1 MLGIVLVALG
11 VAAAAYLVLKRFYA
25 PMALLMVG
33 AALIVVMG
41 FVTGEP
47 VVTGK
52 SATNTFTFDV
62 VQVMTNLLKSR
73 AAGLGMNIMVVAG
86 FAAYMDRI
94 GATKSLVNLCTKPLE
109 KIHAPY
115 VLLALAYVVGQLL
128 NVFIPSAT
136 GLGMLL
142 MVTLFPLLVSQ
153 GVSKYSAAAAIA
165 TASALD
171 LGPASGNS
179 LLAAE
184 LSAIHVMEY
193 FFDGQLPIAVVVL
206 PLCAIAHAFLQRQFD
221 IKDRALGRLTD
232 ADFTAQAVEVK
243 GAAAQ
248 RTSPAYYALLPL
260 LPVVLLFVFSK
271 FVYAEVRLEL
281 ITAIL
286 FCCFTAFVVD
296 LLTRRT
302 PKEVVADTKAIFEG
316 MGKVFTSTVILIICA
331 EVFAEGLKRTGGID
345 AILTWAS
352 QIEGAGGVAMLLM
365 MIGIM
370 AVASFVTGSGNAAF
384 FAFSHF
390 LPQCAKSVAWETI
403 VLAAP
408 VQLASGIAR
417 SMSPIS
423 GVTMAVA
430 GLAGISPF
438 ELVRRTLPVMVL
450 ALFLTILASVLF
462 V

>member
-1 MLGIVLVALG
+1 MLGIILVILG
-11 VAAAAYLVLKRFYA
+11 VTAAAYLVLKRYYA
-25 PMALLMVG
+25 PMALLLVG
-33 AALIVVMG
+33 FALIIVMG
-41 FVTGEP
+41 LLTGNP
-47 VVTGK
+47 IVAGK
-52 SATNTFTFDV
+52 TATKTFTFDI
-62 VQVMTNLLKSR
+62 VQVLTDLLKSR

-94 GATKSLVNLCTKPLE
+94 GATKALVNICTKPLS

-115 VLLALAYVVGQLL
+115 VLLAVAYSMGQFL
-128 NVFIPSAT
+128 NIFIPSAT

-142 MVTLFPLLVSQ
+142 MVTLFPLLVSM

-184 LSAIHVMEY
+184 LSNVHVMEY
-193 FFDGQLPIAVVVL
+193 FFSGQLPIAVVVL
-206 PLCAIAHAFLQRQFD
+206 PLCAIAHAVLQARFD
-221 IKDRALGRLTD
+221 RMDRASGRLTD
-232 ADFTAQAVEVK
+232 ADFTVASVEVK

-248 RTSPAYYALLPL
+248 RSAPGYYALLPL
-260 LPVVLLFVFSK
+260 MPVVLLFVFSK

-281 ITAIL
+281 VTAIL
-286 FCCFTAFVVD
+286 FCCLTAFVVD

-302 PKEVVADTKAIFEG
+302 PKEVIADTKSVFEG

-345 AILTWAS
+345 TILTWAS
-352 QIEGAGGVAMLLM
+352 SIEGAGGVAMLLM
-365 MIGIM
+365 MIAIM
-370 AVASFVTGSGNAAF
+370 AIASFVTGSGNAAF

-408 VQLASGIAR
+408 VQLASGLAR

-438 ELVRRTLPVMVL
+438 ELVRRTLPVMILGLV
-450 ALFLTILASVLF
+450 LTILASILF

>member
-1 MLGIVLVALG
+1 M
-11 VAAAAYLVLKRFYA
+11 
-25 PMALLMVG
+25 
-33 AALIVVMG
+33 
-41 FVTGEP
+41 
-47 VVTGK
+47 
-52 SATNTFTFDV
+52 
-62 VQVMTNLLKSR
+62 
-73 AAGLGMNIMVVAG
+73 
-86 FAAYMDRI
+86 
-94 GATKSLVNLCTKPLE
+94 
-109 KIHAPY
+109 
-115 VLLALAYVVGQLL
+115 
-128 NVFIPSAT
+128 
-136 GLGMLL
+136 
-142 MVTLFPLLVSQ
+142 
-153 GVSKYSAAAAIA
+153 
-165 TASALD
+165 
-171 LGPASGNS
+171 
-179 LLAAE
+179 
-184 LSAIHVMEY
+184 
-193 FFDGQLPIAVVVL
+193 
-206 PLCAIAHAFLQRQFD
+206 
-221 IKDRALGRLTD
+221 GRLTD

-286 FCCFTAFVVD
+286 FTAFVVD

-302 PKEVVADTKAIFEG
+302 PKEVVAATKAIFAG

-352 QIEGAGGVAMLLM
+352 QIEGAGGVAILLM

>member
-1 MLGIVLVALG
+1 MLGIILVILG
-11 VAAAAYLVLKRFYA
+11 VTAAAWLVLKRFYA
-25 PMALLMVG
+25 PMALLLVG
-33 AALIVVMG
+33 LVLIVLMGLITGDPVM
-41 FVTGEP
+41 
-47 VVTGK
+47 TGK
-52 SATNTFTFDV
+52 KATHSFTFDV
-62 VQVMTNLLKSR
+62 VQVMTELLKSR

-94 GATKSLVNLCTKPLE
+94 GATKALVNICTKPLN

-115 VLLALAYVVGQLL
+115 VLLAVAYVMGQIL
-128 NVFIPSAT
+128 NMFIPSAT

-142 MVTLFPLLVSQ
+142 MVTLFPLLVSM
-153 GVSKYSAAAAIA
+153 GVSKYSAAAAVA

-184 LSAIHVMEY
+184 LSEIHVMEY
-193 FFDGQLPIAVVVL
+193 FFSGQVPIALIVV
-206 PLCAIAHAFLQRQFD
+206 PACALAHGLIQKYFD
-221 IKDRALGRLTD
+221 NKDRASGRIGD
-232 ADFTAQAVEVK
+232 ADFTVETVEVK

-248 RTSPAYYALLPL
+248 RTSPWYYAVLPL

-286 FCCFTAFVVD
+286 FCCLTAFVVD

-302 PKEVVADTKAIFEG
+302 AKEVVADTKAIFDG

-345 AILTWAS
+345 TLLTWAS
-352 QIEGAGGVAMLLM
+352 SIEGLGGVVMLLL
-365 MIGIM
+365 MISIM
-370 AVASFVTGSGNAAF
+370 AIASFVTGSGNAAF

-390 LPQCAKSVAWETI
+390 LPQCAKSIGWETI

-438 ELVRRTLPVMVL
+438 ELVRRTLPIMIISL
-450 ALFLTILASVLF
+450 LLTILASLLF